1 MVKDLSSTKK
11 KSLTH
16 HLEKSDKS
24 VTNVVKVNI
33 RIYPAMFQPITVR
46 SVLHGAGRQAL
57 PLTVDA
63 FVKSSS
69 KKLNT
74 NDAEDEPEYHTH

>member
-1 MVKDLSSTKK
+1 
-11 KSLTH
+11 
-16 HLEKSDKS
+16 
-24 VTNVVKVNI
+24 
-33 RIYPAMFQPITVR
+33 MFQPITVR